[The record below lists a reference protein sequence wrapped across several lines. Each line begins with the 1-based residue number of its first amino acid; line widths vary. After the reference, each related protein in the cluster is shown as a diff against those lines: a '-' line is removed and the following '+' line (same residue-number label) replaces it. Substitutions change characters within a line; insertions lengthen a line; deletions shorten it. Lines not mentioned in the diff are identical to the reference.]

1 MTAPADETT
10 TIARGTTARGDPP
23 VTVLVGDIGATKA
36 RLALVSPQRGLAH
49 PLRQATLPSRRFAGL
64 ESLVAHFLEP
74 AAPRIDRAVLAVAGP
89 VVGGRA
95 ELTNLSWV
103 LDERSLREA
112 LGIASV
118 RLINDLVAT
127 AHAIPHLE
135 AEALRTLQPGEPRKG
150 GAIAVIAPGTG
161 LGEAFLTWDGS
172 RYDAHPSEGGHGDF
186 APADELQVEL
196 LSWLRERHAHVSYER
211 VCSGLGLPGLFDFLD
226 RRGRAHPADW
236 VRSRLAT
243 AEDRTPIII
252 EAAMAEREPCALSL
266 AAVELF
272 ASILAAEA
280 GNAALRVLATG
291 GVYLGGGLPRRI
303 LPILAKD
310 AFLRRFRAKGRFSD
324 FLARIPLHVLVRPGT
339 ALLGASHHALA
350 TPVELDAA
358 P

>member
-1 MTAPADETT
+1 
-10 TIARGTTARGDPP
+10 
-23 VTVLVGDIGATKA
+23 VLVGDIGATKA
-36 RLALVSPQRGLAH
+36 RLALISPEGGLAH

-64 ESLVAHFLEP
+64 ESLVADFLAS

-103 LDERSLREA
+103 LEERSLRDA
-112 LGIASV
+112 LGITSV

-127 AHAIPHLE
+127 AHAIPGLE
-135 AEALRTLQPGEPRKG
+135 AEALHTLQRGEPKAG
-150 GAIAVIAPGTG
+150 GAIAVVAPGTG
-161 LGEAFLTWDGS
+161 LGEAFLTWNGS
-172 RYDAHPSEGGHGDF
+172 RYDAYPSEGGHGDF

-211 VCSGLGLPGLFDFLD
+211 VCSGLGLPTLFDFLE
-226 RRGRAHPADW
+226 RRGTARQAEW
-236 VRSRLAT
+236 VKSRLAAT
-243 AEDRTPIII
+243 DDRTPVII

-303 LPILAKD
+303 LPVLAKD
-310 AFLRRFRAKGRFSD
+310 AVLRRFRAKGRFTD
-324 FLARIPLHVLVRPGT
+324 FLASVPVHVLVRSGT
-339 ALLGASHHALA
+339 ALLGAARYALT
-350 TPVELDAA
+350 TPAEVDAA
-358 P
+358 R